1 MRSKREDVIAEQLV
15 IAKYLISQPH
25 LDTRATLAMLKA
37 LPDDI
42 TEDAQASVEE
52 ALKDVRAAAKG
63 NSSHEAFA
71 RYALARVIT
80 MLERDKRASVA
91 TSKVL
96 EFQRLEAPPVGR
108 K

>member
-1 MRSKREDVIAEQLV
+1 MKSKREEAIAEQLV
-15 IAKYLISQPH
+15 TAKYLISQRY
-25 LDTRATLAMLKA
+25 LDTKATLAMLKA
-37 LPDDI
+37 LPNDI
-42 TEDAQASVEE
+42 SEDAQASVKE

-63 NSSHEAFA
+63 NSSYEAFA

-80 MLERDKRASVA
+80 MLERYTRASAA

-96 EFQRLEAPPVGR
+96 AFRQLETHVGR